1 MDSHYQKTLTATE
14 FKAKCLVLM
23 DQLASGQLKR
33 IIITKRGR
41 QVGCLLPSPV
51 DADSVVPQD
60 QFWGAMKDV
69 TLVPEDFDLTQPLF
83 SNDELNEFGL

>member
-33 IIITKRGR
+33 IIITKRGK
-41 QVGCLLPSPV
+41 QVACLLPSPV
-51 DADSVVPQD
+51 DADSVVPRD